1 MRILLIEP
9 ERPPVVREI
18 DGSLYSMQTLVGGTI
33 QALYPFE
40 DEVALI
46 CNDDGKCLDLPL
58 NRALYQPE
66 SGQLYDII
74 AGTFFLCGAPKDSEV
89 FVSLTEAQMHRYQQR
104 FAVPE
109 YYARIGG
116 QLLMIQSKGGDE
128 T

>member
-9 ERPPVVREI
+9 ERPPAVREI

-58 NRALYQPE
+58 NRALYLPE

-74 AGTFFLCGAPKDSEV
+74 AGTFFLCGAPKDSES
-89 FVSLTEAQMHRYQQR
+89 FASLTDAQMHRYQQR
-104 FAVPE
+104 FAAPE
-109 YYARIGG
+109 YYVRIGG
-116 QLLMIQSKGGDE
+116 QLLMIHSEGGDE
-128 T
+128 A

>member
-9 ERPPVVREI
+9 GRPPAVREI

-58 NRALYQPE
+58 NRALYLPE

-74 AGTFFLCGAPKDSEV
+74 AGTFFLCGASKDSEV
-89 FVSLTEAQMHRYQQR
+89 FVSLTETQIHRYQQR
-104 FAVPE
+104 FAVLE
-109 YYARIGG
+109 YYVRIGG
-116 QLLMIQSKGGDE
+116 QLLMIRNEGGDE

>member
-58 NRALYQPE
+58 NRALYLPE

-74 AGTFFLCGAPKDSEV
+74 AGTFFLCGAPKDSES
-89 FVSLTEAQMHRYQQR
+89 FASLTEAQIHRYQQR
-104 FAVPE
+104 FADPE
-109 YYARIGG
+109 FYMRIGG
-116 QLLMIQSKGGDE
+116 QLLMIHSKGGDE
-128 T
+128 A

>member
-9 ERPPVVREI
+9 ECPPVVREI

-74 AGTFFLCGAPKDSEV
+74 AGTFFLCGAPPDSED
-89 FVSLTEAQMHRYQQR
+89 FTSLTAEQLAHYPNR
-104 FAVPE
+104 FHFIE
-109 YYARIGG
+109 FY
-116 QLLMIQSKGGDE
+116 IQE
-128 T
+128 VHT

>member
-9 ERPPVVREI
+9 ERPPAVREI

-74 AGTFFLCGAPKDSEV
+74 AGTFFLCGAPKDSES
-89 FVSLTEAQMHRYQQR
+89 FASLTEVQIHRYQQR
-104 FAVPE
+104 FADPE
-109 YYARIGG
+109 FYMRIGG
-116 QLLMIQSKGGDE
+116 QLLMIHSEGGDE
-128 T
+128 A